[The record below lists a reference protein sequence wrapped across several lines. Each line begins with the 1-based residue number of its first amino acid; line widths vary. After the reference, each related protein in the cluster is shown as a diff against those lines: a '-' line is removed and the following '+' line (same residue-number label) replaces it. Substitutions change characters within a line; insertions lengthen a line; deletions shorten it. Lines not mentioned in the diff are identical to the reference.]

1 MPFWSKPTGREARA
15 CLDLEDPADPGE
27 VPADPAAA
35 PEDLTAAPA
44 ALEDPDT
51 VRPRPASFTARPSAP
66 ARTLRAALP
75 RRLYARLPGAPGCA
89 GAVVGLPALL
99 TAVL

>member
-35 PEDLTAAPA
+35 PA
-44 ALEDPDT
+44 ALKDPDT
-51 VRPRPASFTARPSAP
+51 VRPRPASFTAPP
-66 ARTLRAALP
+66 P
-75 RRLYARLPGAPGCA
+75 PPPPPPGPYGRRCRGGCMPGCLLGVLGCA
-89 GAVVGLPALL
+89 GAIVGLLALL

>member
-15 CLDLEDPADPGE
+15 CLDLEDPA
-27 VPADPAAA
+27 AA
-35 PEDLTAAPA
+35 PEDPAAAPA

-51 VRPRPASFTARPSAP
+51 VRPRPASFTARPAASAP
-66 ARTLRAALP
+66 ARTLRAALL
-75 RRLYARLPGAPGCA
+75 RRLYARLPGAPGGA

>member
-15 CLDLEDPADPGE
+15 CLDLEDPADPAAA
-27 VPADPAAA
+27 PADPA
-35 PEDLTAAPA
+35 A

-51 VRPRPASFTARPSAP
+51 VRPRPASFTARPAASAP
-66 ARTLRAALP
+66 P
-75 RRLYARLPGAPGCA
+75 GPYGRRCRGGCMPGCLLGAPGGA
-89 GAVVGLPALL
+89 GAVVWLPALL

>member
-1 MPFWSKPTGREARA
+1 M
-15 CLDLEDPADPGE
+15 DPA
-27 VPADPAAA
+27 
-35 PEDLTAAPA
+35 AAPA

-51 VRPRPASFTARPSAP
+51 VRPRPASFTARPAASAP
-66 ARTLRAALP
+66 P
-75 RRLYARLPGAPGCA
+75 GPYGRRCRGGCLLGVLGCA